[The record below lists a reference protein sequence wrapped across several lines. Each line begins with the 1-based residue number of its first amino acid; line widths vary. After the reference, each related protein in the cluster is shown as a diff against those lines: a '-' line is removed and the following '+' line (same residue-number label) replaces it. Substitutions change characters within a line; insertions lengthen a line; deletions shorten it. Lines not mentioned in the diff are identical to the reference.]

1 MARAGSSSSKCQTPQ
16 TFPHY
21 YRQKNTRKL
30 SVNHLI
36 QKYSKIILP
45 IYWAFLTYMLLR
57 PGIENKEYFFM
68 FPHLDKL
75 IHCSI
80 FFLLGFFFRLRF
92 PKTQFLYFFLILV
105 SYALLTEI
113 LQDIMQLGRS
123 LELLDA
129 VADTVGLTLSY
140 YIYNIYIKRQGG
152 I

>member
-1 MARAGSSSSKCQTPQ
+1 
-16 TFPHY
+16 
-21 YRQKNTRKL
+21 
-30 SVNHLI
+30 
-36 QKYSKIILP
+36 
-45 IYWAFLTYMLLR
+45 
-57 PGIENKEYFFM
+57 M

-92 PKTQFLYFFLILV
+92 PKTHFIYFFLILV

>member
-1 MARAGSSSSKCQTPQ
+1 
-16 TFPHY
+16 
-21 YRQKNTRKL
+21 
-30 SVNHLI
+30 
-36 QKYSKIILP
+36 
-45 IYWAFLTYMLLR
+45 
-57 PGIENKEYFFM
+57 
-68 FPHLDKL
+68 
-75 IHCSI
+75 
-80 FFLLGFFFRLRF
+80 LGFFFRLRF

-140 YIYNIYIKRQGG
+140 YLYNIYIKSQGG